1 MDIKMNEQEGGRE
14 LDNPE
19 KWGSAI
25 FAINEETFEKK
36 TLI

>member
-1 MDIKMNEQEGGRE
+1 MNRKGDEDLIIQK
-14 LDNPE
+14 